1 MSVESGAPSRYQTD
15 KATRS
20 ERLTVSFDLE
30 GVADSRGH
38 SICSDGSGAAHKYA
52 PDAVAEDAR
61 SSNLSFHYSGRHDH
75 GDLPSLRADSAG
87 VALVSAI
94 QEAKAECGAYL
105 TQLINVEAA
114 AASASASVSVS
125 VSDSKGGDG
134 KPAEKRARMEAC

>member
-1 MSVESGAPSRYQTD
+1 MSSSGGP
-15 KATRS
+15 
-20 ERLTVSFDLE
+20 LVTVSFHLE

-38 SICSDGSGAAHKYA
+38 IIRSDGSGMVHMYA

-61 SSNLSFHYSGRHDH
+61 TSNLSFNYSGRHDH
-75 GDLPSLRADSAG
+75 GDLPSLRADAAG

-114 AASASASVSVS
+114 AASASASVCVS
-125 VSDSKGGDG
+125 TSRGGDG
-134 KPAEKRARMEAC
+134 KPAEKKARMEAC

>member
-1 MSVESGAPSRYQTD
+1 MSGSGGP
-15 KATRS
+15 
-20 ERLTVSFDLE
+20 LVTVSFDLE

-38 SICSDGSGAAHKYA
+38 SICSDGNGAAHTYA

-61 SSNLSFHYSGRHDH
+61 TSNLSFHYSGRHDH
-75 GDLPSLRADSAG
+75 GDLPSLRADPAG

-105 TQLINVEAA
+105 TQLINVEGA
-114 AASASASVSVS
+114 AASACASASVSVS
-125 VSDSKGGDG
+125 KGDDG